1 MFKKKEVPSAQE
13 NAQVKHELKEGEC
26 GGCGTFENVTEN
38 SCIECAK
45 GYSEADGVPLFPMRD
60 YQPSNEWMKEFYKDQ
75 IIK

>member
-1 MFKKKEVPSAQE
+1 MFKKEEVSSAQE
-13 NAQVKHELKEGEC
+13 NAQAKHELKEGVC

-45 GYSEADGVPLFPMRD
+45 GYSEADGVSPNAWL
-60 YQPSNEWMKEFYKDQ
+60 SEFYKDQ

>member
-1 MFKKKEVPSAQE
+1 MHNHRANSKKESV
-13 NAQVKHELKEGEC
+13 

-38 SCIECAK
+38 SCIECTK

-60 YQPSNEWMKEFYKDQ
+60 YQPSNEWMKAFYKDQ

>member
-1 MFKKKEVPSAQE
+1 MLKENKSTSAKE
-13 NAQVKHELKEGEC
+13 NAQAKHELKEGEC

-45 GYSEADGVPLFPMRD
+45 GYSEADGVSPNAWL
-60 YQPSNEWMKEFYKDQ
+60 SEFYKDQ

>member
-1 MFKKKEVPSAQE
+1 MFKKEEVSSAQE
-13 NAQVKHELKEGEC
+13 NARSSRELKEGEC

-45 GYSEADGVPLFPMRD
+45 GYSEADGVSPNAWL
-60 YQPSNEWMKEFYKDQ
+60 SEFYQDQ

>member
-1 MFKKKEVPSAQE
+1 MFKKEEVSSAQE
-13 NAQVKHELKEGEC
+13 NAQAKHELKEGEC

-45 GYSEADGVPLFPMRD
+45 GYSEADGVSPNAWL
-60 YQPSNEWMKEFYKDQ
+60 SEFYKDQ